1 MTFAQS
7 VAEYIR
13 TNYDISRM
21 RFYHG
26 ASEVEFEDWVEECID
41 LINEHSIV
49 PYGHEFDVAT
59 VGDKILSLIT
69 DEYRP
74 LYGEVSE

>member
-13 TNYDISRM
+13 ANYDISRT

-49 PYGHEFDVAT
+49 PYGYDFDVAT

-69 DEYRP
+69 GDNEP
-74 LYGEVSE
+74 LYTEVEE